1 MCRMIHGSTTG
12 TSAFAGVNPGHGAT
26 SGALYCREMP
36 IRIEAGTGQH
46 IGDRGEQQDR
56 LIIIPSKREPGVLL
70 VVVADGMGGH
80 TGGAMAAQQVISTA
94 QQVFENFSTRED
106 SPQKLLTSIVN
117 ESHLIITLSSYT
129 SEQEPHSTVVAMLL
143 QKERADWAH
152 VGDSRL
158 YHFRGQTLVQRT
170 RDHSYVEQLFR
181 DGWIT
186 EEQMETHP
194 KKNLLVHCLGSA
206 TDPFITFGGTD
217 KLEPDDTFMLCSDGV
232 WAYFGDIEL
241 GAILATCPPR
251 VASEQLIALARDRG
265 NGRGDNCSL
274 AIVKLTHFE
283 DAKPAPPPPPPPKP
297 KLPPK
302 VVAAPAPAPEVKAA
316 KPGML
321 SRLFG
326 KK

>member
-1 MCRMIHGSTTG
+1 
-12 TSAFAGVNPGHGAT
+12 
-26 SGALYCREMP
+26 MP

-46 IGDRGEQQDR
+46 IGDRSEQQDR
-56 LIIIPSKREPGVLL
+56 LIIIPSKREPGVVLA
-70 VVVADGMGGH
+70 VVADGMGGH

-143 QKERADWAH
+143 QKDRADWAH

-158 YHFRGQTLVQRT
+158 YHFRGQPLIQRT

-181 DGWIT
+181 EGHIT
-186 EEQMETHP
+186 EAELETHP
-194 KKNLLVHCLGSA
+194 NKNLLVHCLGSTTA
-206 TDPFITFGGTD
+206 PHIDFGGTSR
-217 KLEPDDTFMLCSDGV
+217 LEPNDTFLLCSDGI
-232 WAYFGDIEL
+232 WAYFSDLEL
-241 GAILATCPPR
+241 GSILATCAPR
-251 VASEQLIALARDRG
+251 VASEQLISLARERA

-274 AIVKLTHFE
+274 AIVKLTYFE
-283 DAKPAPPPPPPPKP
+283 EAKPAPPPPKPPPPKP
-297 KLPPK
+297 PPK
-302 VVAAPAPAPEVKAA
+302 PPPPPEPAPEVPEK
-316 KPGML
+316 GGL
-321 SRLFG
+321 LGRLFG